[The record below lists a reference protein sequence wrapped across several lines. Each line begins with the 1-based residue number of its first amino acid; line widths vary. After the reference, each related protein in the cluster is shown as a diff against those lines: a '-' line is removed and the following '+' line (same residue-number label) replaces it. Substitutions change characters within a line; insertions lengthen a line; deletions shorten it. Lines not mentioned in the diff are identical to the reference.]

1 MSFALNHQLVGLRW
15 QHMTHPSNSCV
26 KSIQRKSRSEVPEN
40 KSESDGVL
48 SDTEENIFS
57 LVLI

>member
-1 MSFALNHQLVGLRW
+1 
-15 QHMTHPSNSCV
+15 MTHPSNSCV